1 MLRFLK
7 KLSPFSII
15 WVALTAALLITLK
28 VHNPTF
34 IESLRLKGF
43 DMLLSSDQQSLSNDI
58 VIIDLGEKS
67 IERFGQWPWDRRDI
81 ARIVSRVTEL
91 DAAMVIMPVLM
102 SERDRMGGD
111 TVLAQELA
119 KIPSVIVQAPTNQNA
134 KPDAVRRGVSI
145 MGGDPDDF
153 LFTWPGA
160 LAPRPELAQA
170 AGGVGTS
177 AVAPEIDG
185 VVRRMPLIVNIGID
199 YYPNVTLEAL
209 RVLADEQ
216 SYQVR
221 MNDNG
226 IEKVRIPNMPIID
239 TDPNAR
245 IWLRWNNTF
254 TRYEATDVLDNQID
268 LKDKVVVIGLG
279 VEGLGG
285 IIATP
290 RGEMW
295 AHDLQ
300 AAALQTVVD
309 GTSPSRPWWS
319 DTAEITSIILLAVI
333 VMLLMPRLPIWA
345 MAGLL
350 VATVYGVVELGLYMW
365 ITDSFLFDIYFVT
378 VSAVLLY
385 GHGLFARFVKEFLQK
400 QQIKKQFGTY
410 LSPALVE
417 KLQKNPELLRLGG
430 ETRELSIMF
439 TDVRGFTAIS
449 EHYGADVQGLTSIMN
464 KYMTAMTAK
473 ILANNGTLDK
483 YIGDAQMAFW
493 NAPLDD
499 SKHAKNA
506 VKTALAM
513 LGDLERFN
521 NEISKDGIPP
531 FGMGLGINT
540 GSVVVGNMGS
550 DQRFDYTCLGDS
562 VNLASRLEGQ
572 SKPYGVKLVI
582 GQNTNE
588 QVKDEYF
595 TVELD
600 YIAVKGKKEGIRIYT
615 VIVEDPNTL
624 RSKLFTEREL
634 HNKMLGYY
642 RSRSWDQAIAMCKT
656 LTSSFGG
663 QMESYYQMWI
673 ERCQELKQNDPGP
686 GWDSV
691 YRATSK

>member
-1 MLRFLK
+1 MLKYLK
-7 KLSPFSII
+7 KLGPFSVI
-15 WVALTAALLITLK
+15 WVAITAALLIGLK
-28 VHNPTF
+28 IQDPVPV
-34 IESLRLKGF
+34 ESLRLKSF
-43 DMLLSSDQQSLSNDI
+43 DLLLASDTQQTSNEI
-58 VIIDLGEKS
+58 VIVDLGEQS
-67 IERFGQWPWDRRDI
+67 IERFGQWPWDRRDLAKII
-81 ARIVSRVTEL
+81 ARINEL
-91 DAAMVIMPVLM
+91 EAMMVIMPVLM
-102 SERDRMGGD
+102 SEVDRQGGD
-111 TVLAQELA
+111 STLAQELA
-119 KIPSVIVQAPTNQNA
+119 NIPSVIVQAPTNQN
-134 KPDAVRRGVSI
+134 KRPDAVRRGVSV
-145 MGGDPDDF
+145 MGGDPDEF

-160 LAPRPELAQA
+160 LAPRPELAQS
-170 AGGVGTS
+170 AGGVGTA
-177 AVAPEIDG
+177 AVAPEVDG
-185 VVRRMPLIVNIGID
+185 VVRRMPLIVNVGKD
-199 YYPNVTLEAL
+199 YYPNVTLEAI

-221 MNDNG
+221 VGDNG
-226 IEKVRIPNMPIID
+226 VEKVRIPNIPVID

-245 IWLRWNNTF
+245 IWLRWSNLF
-254 TRYEATDVLDNQID
+254 TRYEATDILDKNID
-268 LKDKVVVIGLG
+268 LKDKIVVIGLS

-300 AAALQTVVD
+300 AAALQTVID
-309 GTSPSRPWWS
+309 GISPSRPWWS
-319 DTAEITSIILLAVI
+319 DLAELVAILFVAIVVI
-333 VMLLMPRLPIWA
+333 ALMPRLPIWA
-345 MAGLL
+345 MALLL
-350 VATVYGVVELGLYMW
+350 VATLGGIIQSGLFLWTEY
-365 ITDSFLFDIYFVT
+365 SFLLDIYFVSF
-378 VSAVLLY
+378 SALLLY
-385 GHGLFARFVKEFLQK
+385 GHGLFARFVREFLQK

-449 EHYGADVQGLTSIMN
+449 EHYGPDVQGLTAIMN

-499 SKHAKNA
+499 SKHAINA
-506 VKTALAM
+506 VKTALLM
-513 LGDLERFN
+513 LKDLESFN
-521 NEISKDGIPP
+521 NEIAKDGVPP

-582 GQNTNE
+582 GQTTNE
-588 QVKDEYF
+588 QVKDHFF

-600 YIAVKGKKEGIRIYT
+600 YIAVKGKKEGIRIFT
-615 VIVEDPNTL
+615 VIEEEGLL

-634 HNKMLGYY
+634 HNKMLSYY
-642 RSRSWDQAIAMCKT
+642 KSRAWDQAIAMCKT
-656 LTSSFGG
+656 LTSSFEG
-663 QMESYYQMWI
+663 QLQSYYQMWI
-673 ERCQELKQNDPGP
+673 ERCQDLKQNDPGP
-686 GWDSV
+686 GWDTV